1 MNIFPFIILSVRTKL
16 MEPES
21 ELGNVQLTGG
31 RWSESEHRQ
40 FLIGTSNF
48 IKGWSF
54 MERTG

>member
-1 MNIFPFIILSVRTKL
+1 

-48 IKGWSF
+48 YKGVVLYGKDWIKI
-54 MERTG
+54 